1 MSSFGHRPWRSK
13 PAAPVE
19 EYPNGSMKAIRIR
32 SIGGS
37 IEWTDVPRPML
48 PAAESISDKLASASL
63 RDKDVGAGMV
73 VVSVRMAGISYS
85 DYLGMHGKYEK
96 RPKTPMCPGAEA
108 CGVVV
113 AVINSAKFK
122 INDKCVKLPDTCGM
136 KDFSEFVSLGSDY
149 VTAYFALGHRTRP
162 ILKTGWDGK
171 ALAVLGANGGV
182 GVAAVE
188 VGKVLGAFTLRCTT
202 KTDGDVRKSTAP
214 DGVVDVSRRGWHDRV
229 LEARPGGVDI
239 VFDPV
244 GGDYIF
250 SVLRCMKVGGALL
263 TVGFASGKIP
273 TVSLEHLLQRNIA
286 IHGVWTRVPRRPSSI
301 HPSQSVAPRSPLQ
314 YPKEMED
321 SAAQVAKLWTEGR
334 VTPDVTTVLP
344 MDKFRNGIAM
354 LVVRDYRGKVC
365 LSMDPDYAAK
375 TPSKTEPTIHQA
387 AQSRVPDVD
396 APDAASLMR
405 YFPGESE
412 DATLEEAHTGAGIH
426 GDY

>member
-1 MSSFGHRPWRSK
+1 M
-13 PAAPVE
+13 
-19 EYPNGSMKAIRIR
+19 
-32 SIGGS
+32 
-37 IEWTDVPRPML
+37 
-48 PAAESISDKLASASL
+48 
-63 RDKDVGAGMV
+63 
-73 VVSVRMAGISYS
+73 
-85 DYLGMHGKYEK
+85 
-96 RPKTPMCPGAEA
+96 
-108 CGVVV
+108 
-113 AVINSAKFK
+113 
-122 INDKCVKLPDTCGM
+122 KLPDTCGM

-301 HPSQSVAPRSPLQ
+301 HPSQSVSPRSPLQ

-344 MDKFRNGIAM
+344 MDKFRNGVAM

>member
-1 MSSFGHRPWRSK
+1 
-13 PAAPVE
+13 
-19 EYPNGSMKAIRIR
+19 MKAIRIR

-96 RPKTPMCPGAEA
+96 RPKTPMCPGSEA

-122 INDKCVKLPDTCGM
+122 INDKVGVVMPWTCGTCAEELLLHGAVAASPRESDARADREPPPAPPADYQCVKLPDTCGM

-202 KTDGDVRKSTAP
+202 KTDGDVRKSAAP

-273 TVSLEHLLQRNIA
+273 TVS
-286 IHGVWTRVPRRPSSI
+286 
-301 HPSQSVAPRSPLQ
+301 PLQ

-321 SAAQVAKLWTEGR
+321 SAAQVAKLWVEGR